1 MTKAQKIELTRL
13 RMDAFEAALN
23 YARFSVAHRPAMS
36 ADEMEELFML
46 MGFTALVEQ
55 SVTRKRKA
63 RHAV

>member
-1 MTKAQKIELTRL
+1 MTRAEKIELTRL

-23 YARFSVAHRPAMS
+23 YARFSVAHRLAVNT
-36 ADEMEELFML
+36 DETEELLLL

-55 SVTRKRKA
+55 SITRKRKT

>member
-1 MTKAQKIELTRL
+1 MTRAEKIELTRL

-23 YARFSVAHRPAMS
+23 YARYSVAHRPAAT
-36 ADEMEELFML
+36 ADELEELLML

-63 RHAV
+63 RHVV

>member
-1 MTKAQKIELTRL
+1 MTKAEKIELTRL

-23 YARFSVAHRPAMS
+23 YARFSVAHRPTVN
-36 ADEMEELFML
+36 ADEMEELLML

>member
-1 MTKAQKIELTRL
+1 
-13 RMDAFEAALN
+13 MDAFEAALN
-23 YARFSVAHRPAMS
+23 YARFSVAHRPAMN
-36 ADEMEELFML
+36 ADEMEELLML